1 MGKELLSEE
10 EVKKQLGIND
20 FRSINKKQIIEFV
33 SSIPEMSKEVAIKC
47 IEQFPDFMSNSVA
60 IVEHLSSLCTEAIKD
75 DGKETL
81 TACKETL
88 QDLRTMLKK
97 DKLSEDMQRYVIEKI
112 VDVTDKMAAVEND
125 SRNFKINVLRIAAG
139 LGAVIITIGS
149 TILGVKIFKD

>member
-1 MGKELLSEE
+1 MHKTQGGMNTGKALLSEE

-20 FRSINKKQIIEFV
+20 FRNINKKQIIEFV

-97 DKLSEDMQRYVIEKI
+97 DKLSEDMQRYVIEK
-112 VDVTDKMAAVEND
+112 
-125 SRNFKINVLRIAAG
+125 S
-139 LGAVIITIGS
+139 
-149 TILGVKIFKD
+149 

>member
-1 MGKELLSEE
+1 
-10 EVKKQLGIND
+10 
-20 FRSINKKQIIEFV
+20 
-33 SSIPEMSKEVAIKC
+33 MSKEVAIKC

-112 VDVTDKMAAVEND
+112 VDVTDKMAAAEND

-139 LGAVIITIGS
+139 LGAIVITIGS